1 MVKFID
7 YLTYAI
13 LFRSNMSE
21 NLEIEL
27 ETIETGYTTVSSTNN
42 YTVEHTV
49 VELETRTSN
58 IYDTPN
64 NDLSEG
70 ILLGTNVTHSSVQV
84 IRHMNTSRIGRIR
97 SPE

>member
-1 MVKFID
+1 MFQCLHLLKTVQINNLINMVKFID

-27 ETIETGYTTVSSTNN
+27 EIIETGYTTVSSTNN

-49 VELETRTSN
+49 VELETIPDITSYGVHHK
-58 IYDTPN
+58 ISLF
-64 NDLSEG
+64 LSF
-70 ILLGTNVTHSSVQV
+70 
-84 IRHMNTSRIGRIR
+84 
-97 SPE
+97 